1 MNVGGTARY
10 LTMLDQGLNANG
22 IESSIATGFV
32 QGAEAEDPS
41 VSQVK
46 MHRINHLGRAI
57 NPIADH
63 LAMKELIALVDE
75 LKPDIIHTHTFK
87 AGFIAR
93 FKKKTLIDTAGKDI
107 KFVHTFHGHLLDDP
121 EFSGLKKNLIIF
133 IERAL
138 AKRTDKLV
146 TVGQRVSNE
155 LLDNEIGNPNQ
166 YTDIPPGVNTLNLI
180 DKKEAREKLGISDS
194 DKVVGWLARV
204 TGVKN
209 PLLAA
214 EVANEFPEVHFI
226 FGGSGDQLNAL
237 KASVK
242 KNSKIFGWVDAATFI
257 SACDVILSTSENE
270 GMPIALIEAQMAG
283 KPVVATDV
291 GSVAEVV
298 KNGETG
304 FVAEKSK
311 YQLVIK
317 LQEILTDSGLAK
329 SMGKAAEIHASQAF
343 SPSAMVQKHI
353 DLYKVL
359 A

>member
-1 MNVGGTARY
+1 
-10 LTMLDQGLNANG
+10 MLDQGLNANG
-22 IESSIATGFV
+22 IQSSIATGFV

-41 VSQVK
+41 VSQVEL
-46 MHRINHLGRAI
+46 HRIKHLGRAI

-63 LAMKELIALVDE
+63 KAMKEFLALAEE

-87 AGFIAR
+87 AGLIAR
-93 FKKKTLIDTAGKDI
+93 FKKKSLINLTGKEI
-107 KFVHTFHGHLLDDP
+107 KFIHTFHGHLLDDP
-121 EFSGLKKNLIIF
+121 EFSGLKKNAIIF

-146 TVGQRVSNE
+146 TVGQRVSDE
-155 LLDNEIGNPNQ
+155 LLNNEIGNPNQ
-166 YTDIPPGVNTLNLI
+166 YENIPPGVNELKLV
-180 DKKEAREKLGISDS
+180 DKKAAREILGISDS
-194 DKVVGWLARV
+194 GKVVGWLARV

-214 EVANEFPEVHFI
+214 EVANEFPELQFI
-226 FGGSGDQLNAL
+226 FGGSGDQLDAL
-237 KASVK
+237 KSSVK
-242 KNSKIFGWVDAATFI
+242 ENSKVFGWVDAATFI

-291 GSVAEVV
+291 GSVGEVV
-298 KNGETG
+298 RNGATG
-304 FVAEKSK
+304 FVTEKYK
-311 YQLVIK
+311 YQLVTK
-317 LQEILTDSGLAK
+317 LQEILTDSELAK
-329 SMGKAAEIHASQAF
+329 SMGKAAEIHANQAF

-359 A
+359 T